1 MPYKANEL
9 RRHRI
14 LKAGY
19 KVVNWAEYDAARQS
33 DSLDDGRS
41 YRGLNAGGDRA
52 AGTAKGILDITI
64 KVGLMLRLAFG
75 RPWRQTEGML
85 GSIMDLLSLD
95 LAVPDHTMF
104 SGRSVGRGS
113 ATALRKTSARGN
125 RQQRREGFQGRR
137 VAA

>member
-1 MPYKANEL
+1 M
-9 RRHRI
+9 
-14 LKAGY
+14 
-19 KVVNWAEYDAARQS
+19 
-33 DSLDDGRS
+33 
-41 YRGLNAGGDRA
+41 
-52 AGTAKGILDITI
+52 DITI
-64 KVGLMLRLAFG
+64 EVGLMLRLAFG

-85 GSIMDLLSLD
+85 GSLMNLLSLD

-104 SGRSVGRGS
+104 SDRSVGRGS